1 MAAANTEENLVL
13 ELEALKE
20 MRIDMS
26 RCLEA
31 MQLVRKDLHTIA
43 ENLEMLEELN
53 KELCHSLKAE
63 KKRTEN
69 NTDRT
74 VHT

>member
-1 MAAANTEENLVL
+1 VL

-31 MQLVRKDLHTIA
+31 MQLVHKDLQTIA
-43 ENLEMLEELN
+43 ENLEMLEGI
-53 KELCHSLKAE
+53 
-63 KKRTEN
+63 
-69 NTDRT
+69 
-74 VHT
+74 VYY